1 MLWLAGEIWV
11 DFEIFKIT
19 SLAFFMAFNE
29 VCIVLPCNVHQL
41 VFSGKVVCFGGAQNL
56 GIMFLSR
63 SLYYV
68 HIKVLFYNKVYNK
81 ELTQ

>member
-1 MLWLAGEIWV
+1 MVWLAGEIWV

-29 VCIVLPCNVHQL
+29 VRIVLPMHISWFSQVKLCVLEVHKIWA
-41 VFSGKVVCFGGAQNL
+41 SC
-56 GIMFLSR
+56 FLSR

-68 HIKVLFYNKVYNK
+68 HTYKSFILRIIK
-81 ELTQ
+81 